1 MPIERTIA
9 FLGAGNMAAALID
22 GLIAAG
28 TCRPEDLTATD
39 VRPERLKELVDRHGI
54 RGTASNPEAV
64 AEADVVILALKPQVL
79 SVVLDGIKDSLRP
92 EALVVSVAAGVP
104 AHVIEGRLAPGT
116 RVVRTMPNTPALV
129 HAGATGIAPGARA
142 SKEDLTLVE
151 QLFGSVGRAV
161 IVSEQLLDAVTG
173 LSGSGPA
180 YVFVM
185 IEALSDAG
193 VKMGL
198 PRDAALELAAQTV
211 YGAAKVVLESG
222 EHPAKLKDRVTSP
235 AGTTIAG
242 VHALEKGGLRN
253 IMFEAVQAATQ
264 RADELGKKAS
274 EG

>member
-1 MPIERTIA
+1 MTIERNIA

-28 TCRPEDLTATD
+28 TCKPSRITATD
-39 VRPERLKELVDRHGI
+39 VRPERLEELVQRHGI
-54 RGTASNPEAV
+54 RTTASNPDAV
-64 AEADVVILALKPQVL
+64 AEADVVILAVKPQVL
-79 SVVLDGIKDSLRP
+79 SVVLDGIGGSLRP
-92 EALVVSVAAGVP
+92 ETLVVSVAAGVP
-104 AHVIEGRLAPGT
+104 AAVIEKHLADGT

-142 SKEDLTLVE
+142 TKDDLEVVE
-151 QLFGSVGRAV
+151 QLFGSVGRTV
-161 IVSEQLLDAVTG
+161 TVNEQLLDAVTG

-198 PRDAALELAAQTV
+198 PRDAAIGMAAQTV
-211 YGAAKVVLESG
+211 YGAAKLVLESG
-222 EHPAKLKDRVTSP
+222 EHPARLKDRVTSP

-242 VHALEKGGLRN
+242 VHALEEGGLRAT
-253 IMFEAVQAATQ
+253 MFRAVEAATR

-274 EG
+274 GG